1 MRVFLS
7 LGSLRRAH
15 REGRGI
21 PRPYTTIGNTSLAP
35 FFPFTAHYSLLLT
48 GAPHY
53 APMKSPA
60 TTPLVPLATHT
71 LPWFALLAIAVG
83 AAPFAVDGESL
94 TRPTLATAALVGLGV
109 EAAVTRLVP
118 VFKRQAGVRVLLDII
133 ALLLFAAL
141 ISAATGALESHLL
154 ALFLLPL
161 TAAAI
166 VLSRLGFLLT
176 ALFVLALYVLLGA
189 LTPHI
194 DLQSSAFVIR
204 LIGSLAPALI
214 ATGAISL
221 LMSHMQVAEQQIRDL
236 SSSDALTGLYN
247 LRAFEQVLAST
258 HQKAERSGRAYSV
271 AVIDVDN
278 LAQINESHGHDAG
291 NQILISVADALRRSV
306 RSVDI
311 AARLGGNELVALL
324 VDADAETAL
333 TVAQRIRNNVYAGTI
348 SIANRLLRANV
359 SIGVASFPKDQ
370 LIPKELLSQAAA
382 RMQKDRTLRRPVEK
396 SLNPSL

>member
-1 MRVFLS
+1 
-7 LGSLRRAH
+7 
-15 REGRGI
+15 
-21 PRPYTTIGNTSLAP
+21 
-35 FFPFTAHYSLLLT
+35 
-48 GAPHY
+48 
-53 APMKSPA
+53 MKSPA

-71 LPWFALLAIAVG
+71 LPWFALLAVAVG
-83 AAPFAVDGESL
+83 AAPFAVAVESL
-94 TRPTLATAALVGLGV
+94 TQPTRATAALVGLGI
-109 EAAVTRLVP
+109 ETALTRLLP
-118 VFKRQAGVRVLLDII
+118 VFKRQAGLRVLLDII
-133 ALLLFAAL
+133 ALLLFATL
-141 ISAATGALESHLL
+141 INAATGALESHLL

-166 VLSRLGFLLT
+166 VLSRFGFLLA

-189 LTPHI
+189 LTPQI

-258 HQKAERSGRAYSV
+258 HQKAERSGRAYSI

-278 LAQINESHGHDAG
+278 LAQINDSHGHEAG
-291 NQILISVADALRRSV
+291 NQILVSVADALRRSV

-382 RMQKDRTLRRPVEK
+382 RMQKDRTLRRPAEK